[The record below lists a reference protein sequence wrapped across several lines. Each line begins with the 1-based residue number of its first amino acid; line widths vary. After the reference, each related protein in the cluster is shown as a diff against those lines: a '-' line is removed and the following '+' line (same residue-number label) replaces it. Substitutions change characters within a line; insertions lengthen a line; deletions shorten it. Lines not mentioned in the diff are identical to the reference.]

1 MDAQPNF
8 IKTGS
13 NYYKTIAKNQKL
25 TKGSF
30 KKNVRSNLA
39 IFDPPPP
46 LPPCT
51 LSYISR
57 KPPPHSYVLRT
68 FFSPSTPIPSLPFH
82 THIHIHTDLG
92 NLSTY
97 TFRKFIKSWLFVM
110 TWIMNKWFK
119 ILKYIYYKIL
129 LYKIHINTPCFFMR
143 S

>member
-39 IFDPPPP
+39 IFDPPPHSLLVRFRTFQEGP
-46 LPPCT
+46 LPIRT
-51 LSYISR
+51 FYVHFSA
-57 KPPPHSYVLRT
+57 PPPP
-68 FFSPSTPIPSLPFH
+68 SPPSPF

-97 TFRKFIKSWLFVM
+97 TFRKFIKPWLFVM